1 MAFWLDYQ
9 SGLSLIC
16 KLNKPYFKIIM
27 KRTTIL
33 LICVLASVGVSA
45 QTASDA
51 LERDNQTLRERY
63 LVMKN
68 KSQNYQEYKVIKE
81 NILDGMWRIIQ
92 DSLDQKQVAIR
103 QARAEINNLNKEL
116 DENKAALKTKE
127 EGMQDVLYA
136 STHISVLGIDFD
148 KGFFAGMVGVILL
161 LLGLVIAVIYYTM
174 KMMRKNLSE
183 KVELMNSISAEYEEY
198 KRRAMDKQTKLSRE
212 LQNER
217 NKLQEL
223 GSL

>member
-1 MAFWLDYQ
+1 
-9 SGLSLIC
+9 
-16 KLNKPYFKIIM
+16 M

-33 LICVLASVGVSA
+33 LICVLAVVGVSA
-45 QTASDA
+45 QTANDA

-68 KSQNYQEYKVIKE
+68 KSQSYQDYKVIKE
-81 NILDGMWRIIQ
+81 FILEGMWKIV
-92 DSLDQKQVAIR
+92 LDTLDAKQASIR
-103 QARAEINNLNKEL
+103 QAHGEINKLNQEL
-116 DENKAALKTKE
+116 AENKNVLKAKE
-127 EGMQDVLYA
+127 ESMQDVLYA
-136 STHISVLGIDFD
+136 STHITVLGIDFT

-161 LLGLVIAVIYYTM
+161 VLGLIIAVIYYTL
-174 KMMRKNLSE
+174 KMMRRNMSE
-183 KVELMNSISAEYEEY
+183 KVELMNSISSEYEDY
-198 KRRAMDKQTKLSRE
+198 KRKAMDKQTKLSRE

>member
-1 MAFWLDYQ
+1 
-9 SGLSLIC
+9 
-16 KLNKPYFKIIM
+16 M

-33 LICVLASVGVSA
+33 LICVLAAVGVSA
-45 QTASDA
+45 QTANDA

-92 DSLDQKQVAIR
+92 DSLNVKQASIR
-103 QARAEINNLNKEL
+103 QAQSEINKLNQEL
-116 DENKAALKTKE
+116 DQNKGALKSKE
-127 EGMQDVLYA
+127 ESMQDVQYA
-136 STHISVLGIDFD
+136 STHITVLGIDFD
-148 KGFFAGMVGVILL
+148 KGFFAAMVGVILL
-161 LLGLVIAVIYYTM
+161 VLGLVIAVIYYTL

-183 KVELMNSISAEYEEY
+183 KIELMNSISSEYEDY
-198 KRRAMDKQTKLSRE
+198 KRKAMDKQTKLSRE